1 MTTYTPDQ
9 LHDLYMPNPA
19 DDVLFLPDLSNG
31 ELTMSGILVEH
42 AGYVYCIE
50 QGQGKLYTAT
60 CQRTGRVKTR
70 LNPNLW
76 HNRNNG
82 LVTDKALIEALE
94 NGVKELQR
102 TNGTGP
108 RPPFVAH
115 NGHYSAPTVRSKGQ
129 VTPREKRTN
138 GRASE

>member
-31 ELTMSGILVEH
+31 EMTMSSILVEH

-82 LVTDKALIEALE
+82 LVTDKGMIEALE
-94 NGVKELQR
+94 DGVKELQR
-102 TNGTGP
+102 QQGNP

-115 NGHYSAPTVRSKGQ
+115 NGHYSAPSMRSKGQ
-129 VTPREKRTN
+129 RKNRESETRN
-138 GRASE
+138 GKV